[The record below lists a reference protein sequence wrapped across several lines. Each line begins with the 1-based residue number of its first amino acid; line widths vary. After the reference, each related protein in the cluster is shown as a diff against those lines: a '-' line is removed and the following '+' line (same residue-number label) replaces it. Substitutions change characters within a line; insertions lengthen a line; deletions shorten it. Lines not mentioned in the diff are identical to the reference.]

1 MHNSRSRL
9 LESPFALN
17 ADVIERALLSGEH
30 GTLLERYFGET
41 EYQELRQ
48 LALQAQRRAVRGGP
62 RVYILP
68 GIMGSKLGKGGLLFD
83 DVLWF
88 DPLEIAAGR
97 LLDLS
102 LEQDGGAI
110 EPLGV
115 VQLAYLRLKLIL
127 RIGGYDADYFPYD
140 WRLDLMQ
147 LGRKLADRLAAD
159 AATEISL
166 VAHSMGGLV
175 SRAALAQG
183 AQKVKRLIML
193 GTPNN
198 GSFVPVQAFRGVYS
212 VVRKVAALDLA
223 HTAEELAEKV
233 FSTFP
238 GLCQMLPFAGTWNEM
253 DLYDPHSWPEQG
265 PRPRQQVLQQAPSSQ
280 SRLAPADERF
290 LLIAGVNQE
299 TTTGLASSGAEFVY
313 RQSLA
318 GDGTVPL
325 EFARLRGMQTW
336 YVEEAHGSLPNNGS
350 VADAVKDLLAQGT
363 TDLLPD
369 VWSPARG
376 DLQRELKES
385 ELATEVFGGRRGDAV
400 RESEL
405 RSLIEELA
413 APLVPAVASVST
425 PVERTT
431 VVAGYGH
438 QFAHVVVGRR
448 RQHRLDIRLV
458 HGSID
463 QVDARAYVLGMF
475 RDVDPGGAAKAINAH
490 LQGLITD
497 FTTRRIF
504 AANTG
509 EVFLLPTGR
518 HPIRCDMVLFAGMGP
533 FDRYTSETSQLV
545 AENVI
550 RTFVRTR
557 IDEFATVLMGSGS
570 GETTA
575 AALCNL
581 LTGFIRGLQDA
592 DRDHHF
598 RSITLCEMNAER
610 YLAIKQ
616 ELFRL
621 ASTSLFDDVE
631 VTFEEI
637 SVPQPATPAPGMP
650 RYLADVA
657 SPAYLIVREEADGAD
672 TLELRSSV
680 LTAGSKATVVT
691 SAVTVAKRK
700 LDAFLRRIETRNFN
714 FAGLDDYG
722 EGLAALLLSEEIRAV
737 LASMNGRRL
746 VVVHD
751 ARSSRIPWETLR
763 LHGHSPALEAGMSR
777 RYMADNLSVA
787 KWLEQRR
794 HGDRIDLLL
803 VVNPTGDLDGAEEE
817 GERVGKLFGTQ
828 SRVRVTE
835 LRGDQAS
842 KKVLLKAFSSGS
854 YDVVHYAGHAYFDA
868 ANPQRSGIVCAGGER
883 LRGEELA
890 SLGNLP
896 TLVFFN
902 ACEAARIRR
911 ASDDSVPDI
920 KRRIQTSAGL
930 AEAFLRGGVANYVG
944 TYWPVGDD
952 PALAFAECF
961 YTSLLEGTAIGDALL
976 QARKR
981 VAALESV
988 DWADYIHYGNPRFVL
1003 KGAD

>member
-1 MHNSRSRL
+1 
-9 LESPFALN
+9 
-17 ADVIERALLSGEH
+17 
-30 GTLLERYFGET
+30 
-41 EYQELRQ
+41 
-48 LALQAQRRAVRGGP
+48 
-62 RVYILP
+62 
-68 GIMGSKLGKGGLLFD
+68 
-83 DVLWF
+83 
-88 DPLEIAAGR
+88 
-97 LLDLS
+97 
-102 LEQDGGAI
+102 
-110 EPLGV
+110 
-115 VQLAYLRLKLIL
+115 
-127 RIGGYDADYFPYD
+127 
-140 WRLDLMQ
+140 
-147 LGRKLADRLAAD
+147 
-159 AATEISL
+159 
-166 VAHSMGGLV
+166 
-175 SRAALAQG
+175 
-183 AQKVKRLIML
+183 
-193 GTPNN
+193 
-198 GSFVPVQAFRGVYS
+198 
-212 VVRKVAALDLA
+212 
-223 HTAEELAEKV
+223 
-233 FSTFP
+233 
-238 GLCQMLPFAGTWNEM
+238 
-253 DLYDPHSWPEQG
+253 
-265 PRPRQQVLQQAPSSQ
+265 
-280 SRLAPADERF
+280 
-290 LLIAGVNQE
+290 
-299 TTTGLASSGAEFVY
+299 
-313 RQSLA
+313 
-318 GDGTVPL
+318 
-325 EFARLRGMQTW
+325 
-336 YVEEAHGSLPNNGS
+336 
-350 VADAVKDLLAQGT
+350 
-363 TDLLPD
+363 
-369 VWSPARG
+369 
-376 DLQRELKES
+376 
-385 ELATEVFGGRRGDAV
+385 
-400 RESEL
+400 
-405 RSLIEELA
+405 
-413 APLVPAVASVST
+413 
-425 PVERTT
+425 
-431 VVAGYGH
+431 
-438 QFAHVVVGRR
+438 VVVGRR
-448 RQHRLDIRLV
+448 RQHRLDIRLA

-509 EVFLLPTGR
+509 EVFLLRTGH

-598 RSITLCEMNAER
+598 RSITLCEMNSER

-672 TLELRSSV
+672 ALELRSSV

-722 EGLAALLLSEEIRAV
+722 EGLAAVLLSEEVRAV

-763 LHGHSPALEAGMSR
+763 LHGHSPALEAGISR